1 MAMQAVVRLKLTRF
15 IFLVYELHI
24 QSSVR
29 NQKLADPKSLD
40 GEARLL
46 DLLHFE
52 GHQLFRGGEEVL
64 AIAVHIN
71 FALA

>member
-29 NQKLADPKSLD
+29 NQKLADPESLD
-40 GEARLL
+40 SEA
-46 DLLHFE
+46 
-52 GHQLFRGGEEVL
+52 
-64 AIAVHIN
+64 
-71 FALA
+71 